1 MVDNNDRLSIFKMM
15 YDEVKD
21 IGKGLIYASNST
33 SDEVKIFNKNGAEL
47 LTGDKN
53 FIQVKG
59 KFLVVSKGDSIQLL
73 NFSTGTSISIMI
85 SRYLFNMDR
94 DIQELT
100 ENVTLVSEQNSI
112 LFIDNNCRV
121 LDKIP
126 GAEFKRINKR
136 STQGCSF
143 SYKFA
148 WPDLYL
154 NDGYFSYLTNKVER
168 YHTFEL
174 QDRYTLIATDIAKN
188 KFSVNSKT
196 KDKLRYKL
204 GYNDS
209 ILSKNSYDDIVIP
222 SQLKN
227 TNTALTKE
235 VVGYD
240 IKTGL
245 LELSTGKELLKPQ
258 FNDIIYYGAD
268 NYIATLDD
276 GTSAVYN
283 KYKGY
288 TISPE
293 HKAHVNIHNTLPCAT
308 ININN
313 SFYILD
319 TLGRLCEY
327 VYFTKMFKCSVCNKY
342 KDIFRV
348 ELQHG
353 NVYVTNRLAPI
364 QDRNTIAMYDKE
376 VWQLI

>member
-73 NFSTGTSISIMI
+73 NFFTGTSISIMI

-154 NDGYFSYLTNKVER
+154 NDAYFSYLTNKV
-168 YHTFEL
+168 
-174 QDRYTLIATDIAKN
+174 
-188 KFSVNSKT
+188 
-196 KDKLRYKL
+196 
-204 GYNDS
+204 
-209 ILSKNSYDDIVIP
+209 
-222 SQLKN
+222 
-227 TNTALTKE
+227 
-235 VVGYD
+235 
-240 IKTGL
+240 
-245 LELSTGKELLKPQ
+245 
-258 FNDIIYYGAD
+258 
-268 NYIATLDD
+268 
-276 GTSAVYN
+276 
-283 KYKGY
+283 
-288 TISPE
+288 
-293 HKAHVNIHNTLPCAT
+293 
-308 ININN
+308 
-313 SFYILD
+313 
-319 TLGRLCEY
+319 
-327 VYFTKMFKCSVCNKY
+327 
-342 KDIFRV
+342 
-348 ELQHG
+348 
-353 NVYVTNRLAPI
+353 
-364 QDRNTIAMYDKE
+364 
-376 VWQLI
+376 